1 MRRSL
6 HAVAVLCTLGAL
18 ACGRGDETAA
28 DTSATAAVTAATPA
42 EARGQTAAALANAI
56 AANPAAADSILRAA
70 GHDRDSYQALMYEIA
85 ADSASSAAYAAARTT
100 VTP

>member
-6 HAVAVLCTLGAL
+6 HAVAVLCALGAL
-18 ACGRGDETAA
+18 ACGRGDETA

-85 ADSASSAAYAAARTT
+85 ADSASSAAYAAARAT

>member
-6 HAVAVLCTLGAL
+6 YAVALLGVL
-18 ACGRGDETAA
+18 ACGRGDETA
-28 DTSATAAVTAATPA
+28 DTSAALPADTAATPA
-42 EARGQTAAALANAI
+42 EARGRAAATLANAI
-56 AANPAAADSILRAA
+56 AAKPESADSILSAA

-85 ADSASSAAYAAARTT
+85 ADSASSAAYTAARTT